1 MKKAAKWVTHLQ
13 ACIAGAGRTSLFR
26 HSCWRFFLG
35 CVSLVGGLLLAGS
48 PPQAM
53 SITGGDILVVD
64 TGANKLF
71 RVDPVTGVRSVI
83 SDFSNPAQGPL
94 GQQALTGVAIGRGQI
109 FVTDLF
115 TGIFGVDP
123 RTGNRA
129 LLSNFNQGAVQG
141 NLYTGL
147 AVDAFGR
154 VVANLQGAH
163 YGVVRVAPRT
173 DTRVIVS
180 DFANQAQGTVLTCCQ
195 ITDLTLGQA
204 GAILIGTNHITGAGG
219 QSAIYRVNPVTG
231 YRTLLSDFTNP
242 AQGADVVDLSFSVG
256 LAVERSGQI
265 LANSGGSIYAPR
277 NLLLRIN
284 PITGNRTLLSD
295 FDSPQQGTLG
305 VFLKGLA
312 IEKSGTIIV
321 GAGIAGAADATQLFR
336 VNPRTGRR
344 VLFSD
349 STNPRQGPSF
359 GVVTYIAV
367 APDNEGFYALPPAN
381 LFDSPFGPTK

>member
-1 MKKAAKWVTHLQ
+1 MT
-13 ACIAGAGRTSLFR
+13 
-26 HSCWRFFLG
+26 
-35 CVSLVGGLLLAGS
+35 
-48 PPQAM
+48 
-53 SITGGDILVVD
+53 ITGDDILVAD
-64 TGANKLF
+64 AAANKLF

-94 GQQALTGVAIGRGQI
+94 SQQALTGVAIGQGQI

-123 RTGNRA
+123 RTGNRT
-129 LLSNFNQGAVQG
+129 LVSNFNQGAVQG
-141 NLYTGL
+141 NLYYGL

-284 PITGNRTLLSD
+284 PITGNRTVLSD
-295 FDSPQQGTLG
+295 FDNPEQGTLG
-305 VFLKGLA
+305 SPNGLA

-321 GAGIAGAADATQLFR
+321 GAAVAASGTQLFR

-359 GVVTYIAV
+359 GAITYIAV
-367 APDNEGFYALPPAN
+367 APDNAGFYPPPPAN